1 MKSGHPVATVFGL
14 GHLPGAPGSWASLAA
29 LPPAWAV
36 AWAGGPWALAGAA
49 VLVGIAGC
57 RAATRYEQATGERD
71 SSAVV
76 VDEVV
81 GQWLVLATLP
91 LDLLA
96 YALGFA
102 AFRLFDIAKPPPI
115 GWIERKIAR
124 GPGVMADDVAAAAS
138 AAALIH
144 LADWG
149 LGDGVLF
156 G

>member
-1 MKSGHPVATVFGL
+1 MRARHPVATVFGL
-14 GHLPGAPGSWASLAA
+14 GRLPAAPGSWASLAA
-29 LPPAWAV
+29 LPPAWAIV
-36 AWAGGPWALAGAA
+36 WAGGPWALAAAA

-57 RAATRYEQATGERD
+57 RAATRYEHETGERD
-71 SSAVV
+71 ASAIV

-81 GQWLVLATLP
+81 GQWLVLAALP
-91 LDLLA
+91 LDPLA
-96 YALGFA
+96 YGLGFA

-115 GWIERKIAR
+115 GWIERRISG
-124 GPGVMADDVAAAAS
+124 GPGVMADDLAAAAC
-138 AAALIH
+138 AVALLH

>member
-1 MKSGHPVATVFGL
+1 M
-14 GHLPGAPGSWASLAA
+14 
-29 LPPAWAV
+29 
-36 AWAGGPWALAGAA
+36 
-49 VLVGIAGC
+49 LVGIAGC
-57 RAATRYEQATGERD
+57 RAAARYEQATGERD

-115 GWIERKIAR
+115 GWIERKIAG

>member
-1 MKSGHPVATVFGL
+1 MRWAHPVATVFGL
-14 GHLPGAPGSWASLAA
+14 GRLPAAPGSWASLAA
-29 LPPAWAV
+29 LPPAWAIV
-36 AWAGGPWALAGAA
+36 WAGGPWALAAAA

-57 RAATRYEQATGERD
+57 RAAALHERATGERD
-71 SSAVV
+71 ASAVV

-91 LDLLA
+91 LDPLA

-102 AFRLFDIAKPPPI
+102 AFRLFDIAKPPPV
-115 GWIERKIAR
+115 GWIERKISG
-124 GPGVMADDVAAAAS
+124 GPGVMADDVAAAAC
-138 AAALIH
+138 AAALLH
-144 LADWG
+144 LVDRG